1 MVTKET
7 KRVAAAAPYKM
18 KDVGYVKAHAFE
30 RQSQVESIGFRLP
43 QKIFLIRL
51 WVKLE
56 KSSGI
61 SIIAGAASY
70 SQLEEGRECWCFI
83 GGETIPKS

>member
-18 KDVGYVKAHAFE
+18 KDVGYVKAHVFE
-30 RQSQVESIGFRLP
+30 RPSQVESIGFRLP

-51 WVKLE
+51 
-56 KSSGI
+56 
-61 SIIAGAASY
+61 
-70 SQLEEGRECWCFI
+70 
-83 GGETIPKS
+83 